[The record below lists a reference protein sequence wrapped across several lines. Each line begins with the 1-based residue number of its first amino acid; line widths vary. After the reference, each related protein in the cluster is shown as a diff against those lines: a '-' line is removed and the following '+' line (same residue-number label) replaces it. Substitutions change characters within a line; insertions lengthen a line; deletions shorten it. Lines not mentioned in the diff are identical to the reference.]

1 MEERTTA
8 NSTGYFAHKL
18 GHYLA
23 RSGYNTCQIARISG
37 LPRRSIANWLE
48 GIVQKPRSWKDI
60 LKLAQALRLN
70 QPEVDELL
78 ALTDHPSLAQLQ
90 SHQPDQHLFTFWS
103 AAASAAP
110 PPFQAIPDLATFVG
124 REEARQTLAAWLLTD
139 SPHKVCTLEGMIGV
153 GKTALAA
160 RLAYQ
165 LRPHFPDGVL
175 WARLDTSDPF
185 IILRQFAEAYGV
197 DVAAYEDLDSRSQF
211 VRGILAHKQAL
222 MVLDNVRSSRQ
233 IEALLPPSGACTV
246 LITSRWRD
254 LSLAQGVHRFSVEP
268 FSAAESLALFSK
280 VVGKKRVAQEN
291 ALFSEMAHILGHL
304 PLAVDIAACRLAD
317 EPHWTTAVF
326 LAQLQS
332 EKSQL
337 DHLVHD
343 ERCLRTAFYA
353 SYDLLEPSQQQF
365 LAAVSTFG
373 GEDFSPEAAA
383 AVANLSLAEAQA
395 HLKTLFCLSLVHQ
408 GRANRFRLIPVV
420 RTFAREK
427 IVEETVW
434 QRLTH
439 YFEYFAAQHSQNK
452 AALRLEWNNIA
463 AAQVAA

>member
-1 MEERTTA
+1 
-8 NSTGYFAHKL
+8 
-18 GHYLA
+18 
-23 RSGYNTCQIARISG
+23 
-37 LPRRSIANWLE
+37 
-48 GIVQKPRSWKDI
+48 
-60 LKLAQALRLN
+60 LN
-70 QPEVDELL
+70 
-78 ALTDHPSLAQLQ
+78 
-90 SHQPDQHLFTFWS
+90 
-103 AAASAAP
+103 
-110 PPFQAIPDLATFVG
+110 
-124 REEARQTLAAWLLTD
+124 
-139 SPHKVCTLEGMIGV
+139 
-153 GKTALAA
+153 
-160 RLAYQ
+160 
-165 LRPHFPDGVL
+165 
-175 WARLDTSDPF
+175 TSDPF

-268 FSAAESLALFSK
+268 FSTAESLALFGK
-280 VVGKKRVAQEN
+280 VLGKKRVVQEN
-291 ALFSEMAHILGHL
+291 TLFSEMAHILGHL

-326 LAQLQS
+326 LAQLQN

-337 DHLVHD
+337 DNLVHD

-353 SYDLLEPSQQQF
+353 SYNLLAPEQQQF

-383 AVANLSLAEAQA
+383 TVANLPLAETKA
-395 HLKTLFCLSLVHQ
+395 HLRTLFCLSLVRQ
-408 GRANRFRLIPVV
+408 GRPSRFRLIPVV

-434 QRLTH
+434 QRLTR
-439 YFEYFAAQHSQNK
+439 YFENFAAQHSQNT

-463 AAQVAA
+463 AAQTAA